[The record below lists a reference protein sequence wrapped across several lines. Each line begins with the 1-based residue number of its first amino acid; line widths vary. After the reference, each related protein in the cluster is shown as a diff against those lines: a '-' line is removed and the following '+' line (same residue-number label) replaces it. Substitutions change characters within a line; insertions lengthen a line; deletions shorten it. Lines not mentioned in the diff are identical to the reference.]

1 MICSRSRGVLGH
13 GSGAQCQLRSRCR
26 GRKGPPR
33 HEGCAT
39 KARSDERR
47 DLQRCRRASKLGS
60 GICVTAGSGRSRG
73 WSPLSVKDIAVR
85 VTSSNSRQSYNSS
98 ERSRLLRRSASCAS
112 RSVGI
117 RDRNMSPPE
126 ILPRPQKR
134 GTGIGSA

>member
-1 MICSRSRGVLGH
+1 MNLVHSVSYCRAVEAVKGH
-13 GSGAQCQLRSRCR
+13 LVMKGARLRRAVMSVETCR
-26 GRKGPPR
+26 GAG
-33 HEGCAT
+33 
-39 KARSDERR
+39 ER
-47 DLQRCRRASKLGS
+47 QKLGS

-85 VTSSNSRQSYNSS
+85 VTSSNSRQSYDSS